1 MRKLCFLSVLFAF
14 SCFATNNTCVSSES
28 SPLKKYDQLVS
39 KMSDVSLVD
48 VRPEVGVAGTS
59 EKCCLKAC
67 YFGLSDYVKFI
78 GDEGAIRSNDTNLL
92 GFIFSNNLYCV
103 RCVDNDA
110 TIFSLDVF
118 DNDECKVFFSQR
130 DGGDLIKALK
140 WQSNCTYKSVVT
152 TQKLLQIR
160 DNQLKFIGTSISSL
174 ESFFSEIGVLNAFQ
188 RLYAFNKDSV
198 ICGTIGIAPHTIAK
212 SETSIN
218 KMYVP
223 SFDFIP
229 VNTVAIDYYVLP
241 EYRRN
246 GIASSILE
254 ETLKIVFGNKCGD
267 TRVNA
272 VLLNIDPSVI
282 ASLKIAYKH
291 GFQTL
296 KELFPESSAAARDG
310 INYLLKRD
318 FYFEHKDEILAGNYR
333 ISKGIEERI
342 NRAEEKIS
350 NDAEKML
357 NAGVRKSLKRTRR
370 AASNGNKPSANAS
383 QKSKRNATRR

>member
-1 MRKLCFLSVLFAF
+1 MRELCFLSVLFAF
-14 SCFATNNTCVSSES
+14 NCFATNNTGVSSES
-28 SPLKKYDQLVS
+28 SPLEKCGQLVS

-48 VRPEVGVAGTS
+48 VRPEVGVSGSS
-59 EKCCLKAC
+59 EECCLKAC
-67 YFGLSDYVKFI
+67 FFGLSDFVKFI
-78 GDEGAIRSNDTNLL
+78 GDVAICPNYAAALE
-92 GFIFSNNLYCV
+92 FIFSNNLYCV
-103 RCVDNDA
+103 QSVDNNA
-110 TIFSLDVF
+110 IIFSLDVF

-130 DGGDLIKALK
+130 DGGDLVKALK
-140 WQSNCTYKSVVT
+140 LQSNCTFDAVVK
-152 TQKLLQIR
+152 TQKLLHIE
-160 DNQLKFIGTSISSL
+160 NGKLVFTIPSASSL
-174 ESFFSEIGVLNAFQ
+174 KSFFSEVSVLNASQ
-188 RLYAFNKDSV
+188 RLYAFNKDGA

-218 KMYVP
+218 KMHVP

-229 VNTVAIDYYVLP
+229 GNTVAIDYYVLP
-241 EYRRN
+241 EYRKN
-246 GIASSILE
+246 GIGSSILE
-254 ETLKIVFGNKCGD
+254 ETLKIVFGNKCGG

-291 GFQTL
+291 GFRTL
-296 KELFPESSAAARDG
+296 KELFPESSDAASDG

-342 NRAEEKIS
+342 NRAEEKV
-350 NDAEKML
+350 L

-370 AASNGNKPSANAS
+370 ATSNGNKPSANAS
-383 QKSKRNATRR
+383 QKSKRNAY